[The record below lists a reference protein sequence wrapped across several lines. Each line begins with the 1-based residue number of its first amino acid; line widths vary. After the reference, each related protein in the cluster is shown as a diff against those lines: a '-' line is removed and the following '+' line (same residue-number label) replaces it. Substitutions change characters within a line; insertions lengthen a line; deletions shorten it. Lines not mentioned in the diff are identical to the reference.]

1 MEQNQA
7 SSNREEEGGE
17 EDCVTPDFQ
26 LQWSGWR
33 TKKKKKLYPKF
44 RLGID
49 AKDVTVSESKQVT
62 AYLLVWMW
70 PSAKRNFYIPENTTN
85 VILTKVFSFF

>member
-1 MEQNQA
+1 MLHQTFN
-7 SSNREEEGGE
+7 
-17 EDCVTPDFQ
+17 C
-26 LQWSGWR
+26 SGR
-33 TKKKKKLYPKF
+33 DGVQKKKKKLYPKF

-85 VILTKVFSFF
+85 VILTKVFSFFFNFFIITL